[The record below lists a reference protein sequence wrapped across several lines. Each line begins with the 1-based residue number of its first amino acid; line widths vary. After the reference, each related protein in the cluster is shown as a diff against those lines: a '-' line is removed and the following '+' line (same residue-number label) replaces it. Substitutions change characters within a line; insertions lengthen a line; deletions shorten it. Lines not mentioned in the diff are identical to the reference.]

1 MSAIRRSYRLHG
13 LCVGVEASAGSEE
26 VARRIHDRLSAL
38 APGGPNCDLEVCI
51 EHRSPRSL
59 EAPPC
64 TARAV
69 YEPPVG
75 EVLYDDAGDRL
86 YVGYGPSLGMVCEP
100 ARGRARACL
109 AAEDGELAW
118 ALSHPLFT
126 VALVELAKRRGL
138 FALHAAGV
146 TAEGRA
152 LLLPGGSGAGKSTLA
167 LALARAG
174 CGWLGDDTLFLARHA
189 VAPRVLSFPDQVD
202 LTASALAFFPEL
214 GPLETAPRHAGTRKL
229 ALRAERVY
237 PTRLV
242 DECAPALLVF
252 PRVAGAPRSRL
263 RPLDRGEALL
273 ELLPNVL
280 LTEPVSS
287 QAHLDVLGELVDA
300 SECYRLDTGTD
311 LPDAVDQLLELA
323 ASGAAA

>member
-13 LCVGVEASAGSEE
+13 LCVGVEASAGSEV
-26 VARRIHDRLSAL
+26 VALRIHDRLAAL
-38 APGGPNCDLEVCI
+38 TPGGPECDLEVCI
-51 EHRSPRSL
+51 EHRAPGSG
-59 EAPPC
+59 EAAPVM
-64 TARAV
+64 ARTV

-75 EVLYDDAGDRL
+75 EVLYDDASDRL

-100 ARGRARACL
+100 SRGRARACL
-109 AAEDGELAW
+109 AARDGELVW

-174 CGWLGDDTLFLARHA
+174 CGWLGDDTLFLARQLG
-189 VAPRVLSFPDQVD
+189 APRVLSFPDQVD
-202 LTASALAFFPEL
+202 LTESALAYFPEL
-214 GPLETAPRHAGTRKL
+214 GHLEAAHRHAGTRKL

-242 DECAPALLVF
+242 GECAPALLVF
-252 PRVAGAPRSRL
+252 PRVAGTPRSRL
-263 RPLDRGEALL
+263 SPLDPGEALL

-280 LTEPVSS
+280 LTEPLCS
-287 QAHLDVLGELVDA
+287 QAHLDALGELVDA

-311 LPDAVDQLLELA
+311 LQEAVGRLLELA

>member
-1 MSAIRRSYRLHG
+1 MSAIRRSYHLHG
-13 LCVGVEASAGSEE
+13 LCVAVEASAGSEE
-26 VARRIHDRLSAL
+26 VALRIHDRLEAL
-38 APGGPNCDLEVCI
+38 PPGGPECDLEVCI
-51 EHRSPRSL
+51 EHRSPRRGAA
-59 EAPPC
+59 APV
-64 TARAV
+64 TARTV

-109 AAEDGELAW
+109 AAVDRELIW

-146 TAEGRA
+146 TAGGRA
-152 LLLPGGSGAGKSTLA
+152 LLLPGSSGAGKSTLA

-174 CGWLGDDTLFLARHA
+174 CGWLGDDTVFLARQLGG
-189 VAPRVLSFPDQVD
+189 PRVLPFPDQVD
-202 LTASALAFFPEL
+202 LTESALAFFPEL
-214 GPLETAPRHAGTRKL
+214 RPAGVARRHAGARKL
-229 ALRAERVY
+229 ALRAEEVY

-242 DECAPALLVF
+242 GECAPALLVF
-252 PRVAGAPRSRL
+252 PRVAGAPSSRL
-263 RPLDRGEALL
+263 RPMDPGEALL

-280 LTEPVSS
+280 LTEPDSS
-287 QAHLDVLGELVDA
+287 QAHLDALGELVEA
-300 SECYRLDTGTD
+300 SACYRLDTGTD
-311 LPDAVDQLLELA
+311 LQDAVDRLLELA

>member
-1 MSAIRRSYRLHG
+1 MSAIRRSYQLHG
-13 LCVGVEASAGSEE
+13 LCVAVEASAGSEE
-26 VARRIHDRLSAL
+26 VALRIHDRLEAL
-38 APGGPNCDLEVCI
+38 PPGGPECDLEVCI
-51 EHRSPRSL
+51 EHGSPRRGAA
-59 EAPPC
+59 APV
-64 TARAV
+64 TARTV

-109 AAEDGELAW
+109 AAADRELIW

-146 TAEGRA
+146 TAGGRA
-152 LLLPGGSGAGKSTLA
+152 LLLPGSSGAGKSTLA

-174 CGWLGDDTLFLARHA
+174 CGWLGDDTVFLARQLG
-189 VAPRVLSFPDQVD
+189 APRVLPFPDQVD
-202 LTASALAFFPEL
+202 LAESALAFFPEL
-214 GPLETAPRHAGTRKL
+214 RPAGVARRHAGARKL

-242 DECAPALLVF
+242 GECAPAFLVF
-252 PRVAGAPRSRL
+252 PRVAGAPSSRL
-263 RPLDRGEALL
+263 RPMDPGEALL

-280 LTEPVSS
+280 LTEPDSS
-287 QAHLDVLGELVDA
+287 QAHLDALGELVEA

-311 LPDAVDQLLELA
+311 LQDAVDRLLELA